1 MNVLVVN
8 PANKPFTNRSILAEP
23 LDVLQIATIINE
35 KIDNVK
41 IIDMDVNRMD
51 NNINEY
57 LSDENIVV
65 FVYDYQLPLHT
76 TETIQNIFET
86 IHNTNKPTK
95 FIMIGKTSTHFYQ
108 KFLDNGIDIII
119 RGIADEIIIEEYEGQ
134 KIEIITDVIENIDN
148 IEKLKSIPNLVI
160 RTNENIYFTEKK
172 KLINDFSKLPM
183 VNRDLLDISKYME
196 TRTIITSRGCVG
208 TCKFCTTPYYF
219 GKWNG
224 RNVIDVVNEIE
235 TLITKYNTKKIIFL
249 DDNATVNKQRMIEI
263 CKEIEKRNIKCLFGA
278 LCSIKCYDK
287 ELLEYMYKVGFR
299 WVHFGIET
307 GSERLL
313 KLMNK
318 EMDINYIKQ
327 VIEDT
332 KKIGYRIRT
341 SFILDYPSSTKEDI
355 IKTKEL
361 ILSIMPHELRL
372 HYLAYR
378 VGTPIYNEN
387 KDILNK
393 TQYIHSNKPNIENN
407 DLTIEIDNLIK
418 ELEKEN
424 YNIVSNDI
432 DWGLYE
438 NADRNTKIAAFTPIK
453 YGMCWYE

>member
-1 MNVLVVN
+1 
-8 PANKPFTNRSILAEP
+8 
-23 LDVLQIATIINE
+23 
-35 KIDNVK
+35 
-41 IIDMDVNRMD
+41 
-51 NNINEY
+51 
-57 LSDENIVV
+57 
-65 FVYDYQLPLHT
+65 
-76 TETIQNIFET
+76 
-86 IHNTNKPTK
+86 
-95 FIMIGKTSTHFYQ
+95 
-108 KFLDNGIDIII
+108 
-119 RGIADEIIIEEYEGQ
+119 
-134 KIEIITDVIENIDN
+134 
-148 IEKLKSIPNLVI
+148 
-160 RTNENIYFTEKK
+160 
-172 KLINDFSKLPM
+172 
-183 VNRDLLDISKYME
+183 
-196 TRTIITSRGCVG
+196 
-208 TCKFCTTPYYF
+208 
-219 GKWNG
+219 
-224 RNVIDVVNEIE
+224 
-235 TLITKYNTKKIIFL
+235 
-249 DDNATVNKQRMIEI
+249 
-263 CKEIEKRNIKCLFGA
+263 
-278 LCSIKCYDK
+278 
-287 ELLEYMYKVGFR
+287 
-299 WVHFGIET
+299 
-307 GSERLL
+307 
-313 KLMNK
+313 
-318 EMDINYIKQ
+318 MDINYIKQ